1 MSRTAKVKKERPD
14 LAHDEQVNLF
24 AESADRYHLLNTV
37 YQSDGG
43 KELTNIL
50 LHEVRTKVYKLASE
64 HKTLKHEEMIG
75 ICAEIN
81 AFLQT
86 ARVMRNAEA
95 NQKEMDRELEEALA
109 A

>member
-1 MSRTAKVKKERPD
+1 MGRVAKIKEERPD
-14 LAHDEQVNLF
+14 LANDESVHLF
-24 AESADRYHLLNTV
+24 AEQGDRYHLLNTL
-37 YQSDGG
+37 YQQEGG
-43 KELTNIL
+43 KELTAIL